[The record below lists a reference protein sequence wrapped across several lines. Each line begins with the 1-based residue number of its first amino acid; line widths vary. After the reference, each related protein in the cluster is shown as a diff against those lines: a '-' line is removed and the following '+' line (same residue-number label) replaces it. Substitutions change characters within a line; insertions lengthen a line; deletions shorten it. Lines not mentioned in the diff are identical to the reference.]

1 MVHKCSF
8 RTATNEFLCLIDK
21 ETHLVGTIRENRRQ
35 LPKHVVT
42 AKLKKG
48 QFAAAESTNGITMMK
63 WKDKRDVYVLST
75 KHSVRFY
82 HVNKRGNVVSKPKIV
97 VDYNRDK
104 GAVDLAD
111 QLAAYSKP
119 LRKTIKWYKKL
130 AINLLLNTTLV
141 NAMILY

>member
-21 ETHLVGTIRENRRQ
+21 KTHLVGTSRENRRQ

-104 GAVDLAD
+104 GAVELAD

-119 LRKTIKWYKKL
+119 LR
-130 AINLLLNTTLV
+130 
-141 NAMILY
+141 